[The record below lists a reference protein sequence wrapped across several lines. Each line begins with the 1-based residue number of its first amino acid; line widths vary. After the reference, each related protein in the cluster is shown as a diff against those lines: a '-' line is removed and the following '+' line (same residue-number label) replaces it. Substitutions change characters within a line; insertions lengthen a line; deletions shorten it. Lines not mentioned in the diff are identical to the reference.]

1 MLTTLPNATEV
12 VMFMKRLHETER
24 LGTQRAPRAMVLLR
38 LAIAFVFVTEGVQ
51 KFLSPELFGA
61 GRFDKIGIPYPDI
74 MGPFVGGV
82 EIACGTLV
90 LIGLLTRLSAFALLV
105 DMLVAITATKLPIL
119 LGYGVLGFAEPTGT
133 TGFWAAA
140 HEARIDIAMLLGC
153 ALLVAVGP
161 GPISFDDA
169 SA

>member
-38 LAIAFVFVTEGVQ
+38 IAIAFVFVTEGVQ
-51 KFLSPELFGA
+51 KFLTPELLGA
-61 GRFDKIGIPYPDI
+61 GRFDKIGIPYPEI

-82 EIACGTLV
+82 EIACGTLI
-90 LIGLLTRLSAFALLV
+90 LMGLLPRLSAFARVV
-105 DMLVAITATKLPIL
+105 DMLVAIPATKLPIL
-119 LGYGVLGFAEPTGT
+119 LGYGFLGFAEPAGP

-140 HEARIDIAMLLGC
+140 HAAQLDIAMLLGC
-153 ALLVAVGP
+153 A
-161 GPISFDDA
+161 
-169 SA
+169 

>member
-1 MLTTLPNATEV
+1 
-12 VMFMKRLHETER
+12 MFMKRLHETER

-38 LAIAFVFVTEGVQ
+38 IAIAFVFVTEGVQ
-51 KFLSPELFGA
+51 KFLYPELLGA
-61 GRFDKIGIPYPDI
+61 GRFDKIGIPYPEI

-82 EIACGTLV
+82 EIACGTLI
-90 LIGLLTRLSAFALLV
+90 LIGLLTRLSAFALVV

-119 LGYGVLGFAEPTGT
+119 LGYGFLGFAEPTA

-140 HEARIDIAMLLGC
+140 HAAQLDIAMLLGC
-153 ALLVAVGP
+153 TLLVAVGP